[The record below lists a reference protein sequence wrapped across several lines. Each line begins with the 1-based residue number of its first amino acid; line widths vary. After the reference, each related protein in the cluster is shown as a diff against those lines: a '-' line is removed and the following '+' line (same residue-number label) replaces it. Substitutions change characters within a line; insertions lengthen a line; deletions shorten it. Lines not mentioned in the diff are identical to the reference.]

1 MRKGGTSVEKDFFQ
15 ALKSSQ
21 LKTMITGKIY
31 YSGTR
36 PMDSSSED
44 AVISFLTGDMD
55 QIQTGFVNVN
65 VFVPNVDIG
74 GNSGVKVRNVARCE
88 QLEIALTEW
97 IESISLLGEYKIKA
111 DSPPQS
117 KPVDSIDQH
126 YINCKLNFS
135 RTTFN

>member
-1 MRKGGTSVEKDFFQ
+1 MKKGATSVEEDFFQ
-15 ALKSSQ
+15 ALKNSA
-21 LKTMITGKIY
+21 LKSMIAGKIY

-36 PMDSSSED
+36 PLDSKGED
-44 AVISFLTGDMD
+44 VVISFLTGDMD
-55 QIQTGFVNVN
+55 QIQTGFINVN

-74 GNSGVKVRNVARCE
+74 GNSGITVRDVARCK

-97 IESISLLGEYKIKA
+97 VESISLLGEYKIKA
-111 DSPPQS
+111 ESPPQS
-117 KPVDSIDQH
+117 KPVDSIDQY